1 MLGLPTTPGTIQ
13 CQANSLAS
21 SGLQQYV
28 VSWHEPDGWHYI
40 LIYAEFL
47 MSDLTSPANNE
58 PSMTAL
64 VESVLFVASGPVTTG
79 RLAQTLDTTPAVIE
93 SVLRSLEEDYLGRGL
108 RLQRSGSAVQ
118 LTSAPECS
126 YIIERFLGLEL
137 TTRLS
142 QAALEVL
149 AIVAFMQPVTRP
161 RIDQIR
167 GVNSDSS
174 LRTLLAQGLIEEVGR
189 METPG
194 RPILYGTTP
203 DFLQHFGLAS
213 LSELPPLKEDE
224 EE

>member
-1 MLGLPTTPGTIQ
+1 MDD
-13 CQANSLAS
+13 
-21 SGLQQYV
+21 
-28 VSWHEPDGWHYI
+28 H
-40 LIYAEFL
+40 
-47 MSDLTSPANNE
+47 TSPATGE
-58 PSMTAL
+58 ASMAAL
-64 VESVLFVASGPVTTG
+64 VESVLFVASGPVSTG
-79 RLAQTLDTTPAVIE
+79 RLAQTLDTTPAVVE
-93 SVLRSLEEDYLGRGL
+93 SALRTLEETYLGRGI

-118 LTSAPECS
+118 LTTAPES
-126 YIIERFLGLEL
+126 GYIIERFLGLEL

-149 AIVAFMQPVTRP
+149 AIIGFMQPVTRP

-213 LSELPPLKEDE
+213 LADLPPLEEDE